1 MLSPPSL
8 IASSSLSSSVQQSKT
23 TASSTSILAAASKS
37 SSFSKKKKKNTR
49 PSLWKVWFVAARP
62 HTLTAS
68 VAPNIVAYHLGR
80 AAVAITAT
88 DEAGGED
95 SASYSWFRLTLEW
108 TVFCMLIQLGTNL
121 HNDYADYIKGADTEK
136 RVGQARATQ
145 KGWLTPYQTAQAS
158 GLTLLV
164 ASLLGFVFVTRLLP
178 SHFHS
183 TTTRHDDDDEDEIAT
198 SSLLASLSTRYGP
211 ASSMLVIVVTSIFN
225 AFAYTG
231 GPWPLGYIGFSPD
244 FSIGYAGLGDIF
256 VFLYFGLVA
265 TLTPSFLYNACNNH
279 NRNNNTTL
287 VMVSSSE
294 FVSRTMMDD
303 LPYAIAV
310 ATLATNII
318 VVNNLRDRLTDV
330 VANKRTVAV
339 RFGANFCKIEYGI
352 NILIAYGIILWK
364 TSTAAVVLL
373 YPTTTTTTT
382 TIKNSIILLNVLKQ
396 LLPFVSFPFAM
407 KEWSAI
413 CTKDGSALNPHVGKA
428 ALVQLVFCILLAVSV
443 RI

>member
-1 MLSPPSL
+1 MVSLSPPSL
-8 IASSSLSSSVQQSKT
+8 IGSSSLSSSVQRSKT
-23 TASSTSILAAASKS
+23 TASSTSVLAVASQAS
-37 SSFSKKKKKNTR
+37 SSSSKNTNKNTR

-88 DEAGGED
+88 DEAVGED

-121 HNDYADYIKGADTEK
+121 HNDYADYVKGADTEK

-164 ASLLGFVFVTRLLP
+164 ASLLGFMFVARLLP
-178 SHFHS
+178 SHFH
-183 TTTRHDDDDEDEIAT
+183 DEDDETAA
-198 SSLLASLSTRYGP
+198 SGLLASLSTRYGP
-211 ASSMLVIVVTSIFN
+211 ASSMLVIVMTSIFN

-265 TLTPSFLYNACNNH
+265 TLTPSFLYSACNNNH
-279 NRNNNTTL
+279 NNNNNTTL
-287 VMVSSSE
+287 PMVSSSE
-294 FVSRTMMDD
+294 LSSWTMMDD

-373 YPTTTTTTT
+373 YPTTTTTMKTT
-382 TIKNSIILLNVLKQ
+382 TNSMILLNVMKQ

-428 ALVQLVFCILLAVSV
+428 ALVQLIFCILLAVSV

>member
-1 MLSPPSL
+1 M
-8 IASSSLSSSVQQSKT
+8 
-23 TASSTSILAAASKS
+23 
-37 SSFSKKKKKNTR
+37 
-49 PSLWKVWFVAARP
+49 
-62 HTLTAS
+62 
-68 VAPNIVAYHLGR
+68 G
-80 AAVAITAT
+80 
-88 DEAGGED
+88 
-95 SASYSWFRLTLEW
+95 
-108 TVFCMLIQLGTNL
+108 
-121 HNDYADYIKGADTEK
+121 
-136 RVGQARATQ
+136 
-145 KGWLTPYQTAQAS
+145 
-158 GLTLLV
+158 
-164 ASLLGFVFVTRLLP
+164 
-178 SHFHS
+178 
-183 TTTRHDDDDEDEIAT
+183 
-198 SSLLASLSTRYGP
+198 
-211 ASSMLVIVVTSIFN
+211 
-225 AFAYTG
+225 
-231 GPWPLGYIGFSPD
+231 
-244 FSIGYAGLGDIF
+244 

-279 NRNNNTTL
+279 NNHNNTTL
-287 VMVSSSE
+287 PMVSSSE
-294 FVSRTMMDD
+294 LSSRTMMDD

-373 YPTTTTTTT
+373 YPTTTTMKTTT
-382 TIKNSIILLNVLKQ
+382 KSMILLVVLKQ
-396 LLPFVSFPFAM
+396 LLPFVSFPFAV

>member
-1 MLSPPSL
+1 
-8 IASSSLSSSVQQSKT
+8 
-23 TASSTSILAAASKS
+23 
-37 SSFSKKKKKNTR
+37 
-49 PSLWKVWFVAARP
+49 
-62 HTLTAS
+62 
-68 VAPNIVAYHLGR
+68 
-80 AAVAITAT
+80 
-88 DEAGGED
+88 
-95 SASYSWFRLTLEW
+95 
-108 TVFCMLIQLGTNL
+108 MLIQLGTNL
-121 HNDYADYIKGADTEK
+121 HNDYADYIKGADTDK

-164 ASLLGFVFVTRLLP
+164 ASLLGFVFVARLVPQSP
-178 SHFHS
+178 SH
-183 TTTRHDDDDEDEIAT
+183 DEAAT

-231 GPWPLGYIGFSPD
+231 GPWPLGYIGFSPN

-265 TLTPSFLYNACNNH
+265 TLTPSFLYNACNHHNNH
-279 NRNNNTTL
+279 NNTTL
-287 VMVSSSE
+287 SMVSSLELTSW
-294 FVSRTMMDD
+294 TMLDD
-303 LPYAIAV
+303 LPYAISV

-364 TSTAAVVLL
+364 TSTAAVAVLL

-382 TIKNSIILLNVLKQ
+382 NSVILLVVLKQ

-413 CTKDGSALNPHVGKA
+413 CIKDGSALNPHVGKA